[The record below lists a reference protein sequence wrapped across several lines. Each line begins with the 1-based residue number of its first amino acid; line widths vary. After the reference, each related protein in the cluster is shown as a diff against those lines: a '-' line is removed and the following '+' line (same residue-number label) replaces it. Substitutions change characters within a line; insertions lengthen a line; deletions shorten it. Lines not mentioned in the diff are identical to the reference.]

1 MIFIEKVITGRGQIV
16 KGDVFIFPKGE
27 ELASDD
33 LMGFIEAQE
42 ELVTNHYNRNYNLYV
57 GKHKILSAQYED
69 LGMNNKLVVSMPK
82 LLVDEYAGYFGG
94 NEPQIQLDN
103 DTDNELLKQ
112 WLSTVDF
119 ADEHSEVV
127 KSVAIYGRGYLLAYQ
142 DENSVPQIAH
152 IEPDEGFMIYD
163 DTVKSEPLAFVR
175 YSYDTNYQVQGT
187 IYYANYSVNF
197 KDSKLE
203 EPEPYFWHEVPAQE
217 FYSNEERQGVFD
229 SVVTLVDALDN
240 ALSRKTNQVDYFDN
254 AYLAM
259 LGVQFVDE
267 DGNPVEPTINR
278 QQRLIYVPDVDA
290 TNAKIE
296 FIEKPNGDSMQEN
309 LINRLIDLIYQ
320 TSMIPNLR
328 DEAFSGNSSGVALQF
343 KLLPMQNMAAF
354 QERKFTKALRK
365 LFKTLLESADGGQII
380 PASRN
385 DSWKNMRFIYT
396 RNIPQNMADSIST
409 AVEASKL
416 LSEESSIALIP
427 WIDSPKD
434 EIQRK
439 VSEKQDALKRSLQNS
454 ISAVD
459 MAKGGVD
466 SDTETEQ

>member
-1 MIFIEKVITGRGQIV
+1 M
-16 KGDVFIFPKGE
+16 KGDIFIFPKGE
-27 ELASDD
+27 ELTGDD
-33 LMGFIEAQE
+33 LIGFVEAQE
-42 ELVTNHYNRNYNLYV
+42 GLVTNHYNRNYDLYIS
-57 GKHKILSAQYED
+57 KHKILNVQYED
-69 LGMNNKLVVSMPK
+69 LDMNNKLVVSMPK

-103 DTDNELLKQ
+103 DADNELLKQ
-112 WLSTVDF
+112 WLSMVDF

-127 KSVAIYGRGYLLAYQ
+127 KSVAIYGRGYLLEYQ

-197 KDSKLE
+197 KGSKLGD
-203 EPEPYFWHEVPAQE
+203 PEPYFWHEVPAQE

-240 ALSRKTNQVDYFDN
+240 ALSRKANQVDYFDN

-267 DGNPVEPTINR
+267 KGNPVEPTINR
-278 QQRLIYVPDVDA
+278 RQRLIYVPDADA
-290 TNAKIE
+290 ANAKIE

-380 PASRN
+380 PAARS

-396 RNIPQNMADSIST
+396 RNIPQNMADSINT

-434 EIQRK
+434 EIKRK
-439 VSEKQDALKRSLQNS
+439 ISEKQDALKRSLQNS

-466 SDTETEQ
+466 DGEETEQ